1 MAFKRVINIAQGAEP
16 GEVDPLLF
24 EHPEENLLFEATV
37 LMEAQVAE
45 ALEQRDYPG
54 VCRAL
59 AGLRGPVDAFFEK
72 VMVMAEDARLRR
84 NRLALLLRISQTFLQ
99 MADFSKITTS

>member
-1 MAFKRVINIAQGAEP
+1 MSQ
-16 GEVDPLLF
+16 
-24 EHPEENLLFEATV
+24 
-37 LMEAQVAE
+37 

-72 VMVMAEDARLRR
+72 VMVMADDANLRR
-84 NRLALLLRISQTFLQ
+84 NRLALLLRISQTFLL
-99 MADFSKITTS
+99 MADFSKITAS